1 MHGAES
7 QQLLTKEITM
17 DQQDSIIA
25 EIRAH
30 RLREQKKKLL
40 LEDAENRRRRV
51 AAILNEW
58 AMKTMT
64 EYGPATMQ
72 SPDEEREE
80 HNRPGAEETRPQGSH
95 EPDHASMKAPDG
107 EQASV

>member
-1 MHGAES
+1 
-7 QQLLTKEITM
+7 M
-17 DQQDSIIA
+17 DQPDSIIA

-58 AMKTMT
+58 AIKTMT
-64 EYGPATMQ
+64 EYGPATPQ
-72 SPDEEREE
+72 PPAEERDE
-80 HNRPGAEETRPQGSH
+80 HNRLEAEETRPQDSQ
-95 EPDHASMKAPDG
+95 EPDHASTKAPDG
-107 EQASV
+107 ERASV